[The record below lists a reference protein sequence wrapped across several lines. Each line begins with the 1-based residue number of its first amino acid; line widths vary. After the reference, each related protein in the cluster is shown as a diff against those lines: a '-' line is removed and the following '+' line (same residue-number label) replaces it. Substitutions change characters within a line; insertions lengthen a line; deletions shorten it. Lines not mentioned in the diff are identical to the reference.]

1 MNANV
6 KNIPSPV
13 SSFVCLFFVLKN
25 YHFNPQ
31 VIIGCLGNIGNLISI
46 VVLSTSEMRNS
57 FNLLL
62 IFLAVRKQSD
72 DIPEF
77 IQGIY
82 TLDFLSTF
90 FKVDDVDLIVP
101 VIFCS
106 PPLQSLTTAWPGSSC
121 GPTTSTQRYTHT
133 RSQSFSIPS
142 TTSYSISRLVWL
154 SWWPLKGTLISDIA
168 AGVEMWVRYNAVC
181 RPHYFHYRT
190 VVSSSLTGLTSY
202 VLPVVILS
210 TLINIPKF
218 FETEFVSWKTF
229 SKVRNYVETWRLI
242 AFFTPRWLS
251 QCPWRNQLMDLSI
264 SMWQPICLRILEMT
278 LII

>member
-1 MNANV
+1 M
-6 KNIPSPV
+6 
-13 SSFVCLFFVLKN
+13 
-25 YHFNPQ
+25 
-31 VIIGCLGNIGNLISI
+31 
-46 VVLSTSEMRNS
+46 
-57 FNLLL
+57 
-62 IFLAVRKQSD
+62 
-72 DIPEF
+72 
-77 IQGIY
+77 
-82 TLDFLSTF
+82 
-90 FKVDDVDLIVP
+90 P

-154 SWWPLKGTLISDIA
+154 SWWPLKGTLISDVP

-218 FETEFVSWKTF
+218 FETEFVSWKSF